1 MKQFSHCYVQVKLG
15 DAIST
20 FWEQLPEA
28 RGACE
33 RLYTLFPNL
42 LQWTGLCAPL
52 YFVGN
57 FHLMI
62 QMQMMMSTICAP
74 TFVKPIRRSNQC
86 LTPIGVN
93 ACSTRWIWRC
103 SLASWVKRHGCSNI
117 FSCVLSKSAHRATGC
132 VCIAYPIATSSSHTP
147 TFVGKILWRLLPKI
161 PAHNVG

>member
-1 MKQFSHCYVQVKLG
+1 MQFPPFGSNFLRQEEPVSACIRFSPISCSGQVCVHRF
-15 DAIST
+15 I
-20 FWEQLPEA
+20 
-28 RGACE
+28 
-33 RLYTLFPNL
+33 
-42 LQWTGLCAPL
+42 
-52 YFVGN
+52 GN

-62 QMQMMMSTICAP
+62 QMQTMMSTICAP
-74 TFVKPIRRSNQC
+74 TFVASIRRPNQC